1 MSTNESEPTN
11 KAEFLEQLTQ
21 SWAELEQ
28 TLDGYSD
35 DQMTQRKDAVGWT
48 VKDHLGHLI
57 SWEEGIT
64 ALLKKHP
71 RWEAMGVTAAMA
83 DTRLEPMTEDEL
95 NQHMRD
101 QMQGLSLAEVRQRL
115 RSANEALKLQV
126 ESMDGAE
133 LLRGYS
139 HFAPEEPGV
148 ETGRPVLGWV
158 DGNSNAHYREHLPW
172 IRAIAE
178 G

>member
-1 MSTNESEPTN
+1 
-11 KAEFLEQLTQ
+11 
-21 SWAELEQ
+21 
-28 TLDGYSD
+28 
-35 DQMTQRKDAVGWT
+35 
-48 VKDHLGHLI
+48 
-57 SWEEGIT
+57 
-64 ALLKKHP
+64 
-71 RWEAMGVTAAMA
+71 
-83 DTRLEPMTEDEL
+83 
-95 NQHMRD
+95 MRD